1 HGNHDLNPNNIEK
14 IVENFHGRDIQFMSD
29 DNLKDDIKSCID
41 KLDRDNSAHD
51 IELSEAHSS
60 HQENELD
67 TINYNDKKETDSQSL
82 EHFEPKEYSPQ
93 QEMEFNQSEKE
104 SHWEDREI
112 DRELE
117 R

>member
-67 TINYNDKKETDSQSL
+67 TINYNDKKKPTANHSNTLSQKNIPLSKRWNL
-82 EHFEPKEYSPQ
+82 I
-93 QEMEFNQSEKE
+93 NQRKRAIGKTEKSTE
-104 SHWEDREI
+104 S
-112 DRELE
+112 
-117 R
+117 